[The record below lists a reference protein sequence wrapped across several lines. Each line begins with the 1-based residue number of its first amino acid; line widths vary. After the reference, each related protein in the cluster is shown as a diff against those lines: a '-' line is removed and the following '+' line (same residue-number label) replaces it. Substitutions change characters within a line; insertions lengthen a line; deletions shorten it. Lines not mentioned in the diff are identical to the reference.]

1 MSRAR
6 LALLI
11 AGILLLVSMPTAA
24 AAKTDVLR
32 LARRALH
39 IAERAD
45 KAARA
50 KPKPIVSKNISP
62 GGVAN
67 ANLADGSVDARTLGP
82 ASTSGSDRSWL
93 AKPTTAS
100 ARWRVSSPRS
110 AGNSVLVRRIDT
122 SSAGFG

>member
-11 AGILLLVSMPTAA
+11 AGILLVVSAPTA

-32 LARRALH
+32 LARRALN

-50 KPKPIVSKNISP
+50 KPKPIQSKSIAP

-67 ANLADGSVDARTLGP
+67 ANLADGSVDA
-82 ASTSGSDRSWL
+82 
-93 AKPTTAS
+93 
-100 ARWRVSSPRS
+100 ARRS
-110 AGNSVLVRRIDT
+110 APPP
-122 SSAGFG
+122 

>member
-11 AGILLLVSMPTAA
+11 AGILLAVSVPSA

-45 KAARA
+45 KATRA

-67 ANLADGSVDARTLGP
+67 PNLADGSVDARTLGP
-82 ASTSGSDRSWL
+82 ASVTSAAL
-93 AKPTTAS
+93 AVGPWGAARCSTA
-100 ARWRVSSPRS
+100 
-110 AGNSVLVRRIDT
+110 T
-122 SSAGFG
+122 

>member
-6 LALLI
+6 LVLLI
-11 AGILLLVSMPTAA
+11 CGVLLVVSAPTA

-32 LARRALH
+32 MARRALH

-50 KPKPIVSKNISP
+50 KPKPIQSKHIAP

-67 ANLADGSVDARTLGP
+67 AKVVVLGAGVAGAVSALTGADDEIYDLTTLEFADRIRTIQKIFVNHP
-82 ASTSGSDRSWL
+82 AQR
-93 AKPTTAS
+93 
-100 ARWRVSSPRS
+100 
-110 AGNSVLVRRIDT
+110 
-122 SSAGFG
+122 

>member
-11 AGILLLVSMPTAA
+11 AGILLVVSAPTA

-32 LARRALH
+32 LARRALNV
-39 IAERAD
+39 AERAD

-50 KPKPIVSKNISP
+50 KPKPIQSKSIAS

-67 ANLADGSVDARTLGP
+67 ANLADGSVDARTIGP
-82 ASTSGSDRSWL
+82 ASVTAAEL
-93 AKPTTAS
+93 ADA
-100 ARWRVSSPRS
+100 AV
-110 AGNSVLVRRIDT
+110 AGGKLADFS
-122 SSAGFG
+122 